1 MWERKQTVE
10 ALTRDR
16 EAGQAPV
23 VLQLRPVL
31 ELTDEQLYGFSQLN
45 RDLRIE
51 RNAEGELV
59 IMPPTGGETGR
70 RNAEI
75 TVQLGV
81 WARSDGTGVIFD
93 SSTGFHLPNG
103 AVRSPDVAW
112 VRRTQ
117 LASLSVEQR
126 QQFTPLCPDF
136 VIELRSNT
144 DSLSLLQG
152 KMQEYLDNGAQLCWL
167 IDPEQ
172 RRVHVYRPGVSVE
185 VMENPEAISGAPM
198 LAGFSLDLRQVW

>member
-1 MWERKQTVE
+1 M
-10 ALTRDR
+10 
-16 EAGQAPV
+16 PV

-81 WARSDGTGVIFD
+81 WARSEGTGVIFD

-136 VIELRSNT
+136 VIELRSTT

-152 KMQEYLDNGAQLCWL
+152 KMQEYLDNGAQLGWL

-172 RRVHVYRPGVSVE
+172 RRVHVYRPGMPVE
-185 VMENPEAISGAPM
+185 VMENPEAISGAP
-198 LAGFSLDLRQVW
+198 LLVGFSLDLRQVW

>member
-1 MWERKQTVE
+1 ME

-23 VLQLRPVL
+23 ILQLRPVL
-31 ELTDEQLYGFSQLN
+31 ELTDQQLYDFSQLN

-51 RNAEGELV
+51 RSAEGELL

-75 TVQLGV
+75 IVQLGV
-81 WARSDGTGVIFD
+81 WAKSGGTGTIFD

-103 AVRSPDVAW
+103 AVRSPDAAW
-112 VRRTQ
+112 VRRAR
-117 LASLSVEQR
+117 LESLSGEQR
-126 QQFTPLCPDF
+126 RQFIPLCPDF
-136 VIELRSNT
+136 VIELRSIT

-152 KMQEYLDNGAQLCWL
+152 KMQEYLDNGTQLGWL
-167 IDPEQ
+167 IDPEE
-172 RRVHVYRPGVSVE
+172 RRVHVYRPGMPVE
-185 VMENPEAISGAPM
+185 GMENPEAVSGAPL
-198 LAGFSLDLRQVW
+198 LAGFSLDLQQVW

>member
-1 MWERKQTVE
+1 MEV
-10 ALTRDR
+10 LTHDR
-16 EAGQAPV
+16 EAGQSPV

-31 ELTDEQLYGFSQLN
+31 ELTDQQLYDFSQLN

-51 RNAEGELV
+51 RNAEGELI

-75 TVQLGV
+75 TVQVGV
-81 WARSDGTGVIFD
+81 WARGEGTGVIFD
-93 SSTGFHLPNG
+93 SSTGFHLSNG

-112 VRRTQ
+112 VRRAR
-117 LASLSVEQR
+117 LESLSGEERR
-126 QQFTPLCPDF
+126 QFIPLCPDL
-136 VIELRSNT
+136 VIELRSTT

-152 KMQEYLDNGAQLCWL
+152 KMQEYLDNGAQLGWL

-172 RRVHVYRPGVSVE
+172 RRVHIYRQGIAVE
-185 VMENPEAISGAPM
+185 VVENPEAVSGAPL

>member
-1 MWERKQTVE
+1 ME

-16 EAGQAPV
+16 EVSQAPV

-31 ELTDEQLYGFSQLN
+31 ELTDQQLYDFSQLN

-81 WARSDGTGVIFD
+81 WARSEGTGMIFD

-112 VRRTQ
+112 VHRAR
-117 LASLSVEQR
+117 LASLSGEKR
-126 QQFTPLCPDF
+126 Q
-136 VIELRSNT
+136 
-144 DSLSLLQG
+144 G
-152 KMQEYLDNGAQLCWL
+152 W
-167 IDPEQ
+167 
-172 RRVHVYRPGVSVE
+172 
-185 VMENPEAISGAPM
+185 
-198 LAGFSLDLRQVW
+198 